1 MIKGN
6 KGEWSE
12 YYAFLKLL
20 VDGRLDFGGPGFQK
34 LDKGCYIISRITRTE
49 NSKIRFYEFGKFG
62 KITIFDGDK
71 EIRTLQMSEVK
82 EKVRVIFKAIA
93 ESSER
98 TFSIEAAGQLM
109 THLDSTTLN
118 AGNQLKE
125 DLILKIHDEITGSQ
139 PEIGF
144 SIKSMVGSPATL
156 LNASG
161 ATNFIYEI
169 IGLDESKVSK
179 INGINTRSKIRDR
192 LDAIK
197 DAGGRIV
204 YSSMESKTFEENL
217 RLCDTVL
224 PEIISM
230 MLLFYNIGRG
240 SSLGSLIDQI
250 VMSGEKIL
258 DFQIDRVGLEHKI
271 GNLLYAV
278 ALGMVPNSQWDGFLR
293 AYGGYI
299 IVRDDGELVGYN
311 VYNADIF
318 RKYLINSTKFE
329 TASSS
334 RHGFGSIY
342 KEGTR
347 IYIKLNFQIRFKK

>member
-1 MIKGN
+1 MNIMIKGN

-161 ATNFIYEI
+161 AT
-169 IGLDESKVSK
+169 K
-179 INGINTRSKIRDR
+179 
-192 LDAIK
+192 
-197 DAGGRIV
+197 
-204 YSSMESKTFEENL
+204 
-217 RLCDTVL
+217 
-224 PEIISM
+224 
-230 MLLFYNIGRG
+230 
-240 SSLGSLIDQI
+240 
-250 VMSGEKIL
+250 
-258 DFQIDRVGLEHKI
+258 
-271 GNLLYAV
+271 
-278 ALGMVPNSQWDGFLR
+278 
-293 AYGGYI
+293 
-299 IVRDDGELVGYN
+299 
-311 VYNADIF
+311 
-318 RKYLINSTKFE
+318 
-329 TASSS
+329 
-334 RHGFGSIY
+334 
-342 KEGTR
+342 
-347 IYIKLNFQIRFKK
+347 